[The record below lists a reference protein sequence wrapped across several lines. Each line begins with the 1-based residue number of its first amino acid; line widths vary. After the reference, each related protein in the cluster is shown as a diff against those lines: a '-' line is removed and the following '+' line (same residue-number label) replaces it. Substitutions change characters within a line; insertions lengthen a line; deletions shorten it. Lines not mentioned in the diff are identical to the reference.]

1 MASAKR
7 PKSALGARTAKERQ
21 SHRSSDHDGTST
33 GRRPSRPSSAGVRR
47 PSSSGRSR
55 GPHAGDIKDRIP
67 VDIYEA
73 YAHEAYTPGFSNNHN
88 PPRALTLEEARQQR
102 IKPRLPFSKLQ
113 VAYDRTMAQRP
124 RKGLDGLISQGKEY
138 KKKSGTEGLSTAAN
152 NVMSDLSQQSW
163 QDNGQT
169 SSLQHHLAL
178 LAARET
184 GLGNR
189 GNGGNGGN
197 VVQASARPRSAKM
210 RRTSGTSAKDPPVEV
225 GFLMEPPSADMGA
238 TWKNG
243 KLCAARPH
251 AWLSYFLSPIHP
263 SIQEYGRTPLMDPVM
278 KLHSRW
284 RRRNSGQK
292 LTTRTRAKNNTG
304 ASPTT
309 VGLETCN
316 SNRLL
321 VE

>member
-1 MASAKR
+1 VNGTFTEEAFKAEHGDISKREEYVPKSERMASAKR
-7 PKSALGARTAKERQ
+7 PKSALGVRTAKERQ

-33 GRRPSRPSSAGVRR
+33 GRRPSSSARPSSAGVRR

-73 YAHEAYTPGFSNNHN
+73 YANEAYTPGFSNNHN

-124 RKGLDGLISQGKEY
+124 RKGLDSLISQGKEY

-178 LAARET
+178 LAARQT
-184 GLGNR
+184 ALGNR
-189 GNGGNGGN
+189 GNGGN
-197 VVQASARPRSAKM
+197 VVQASARPCSAKS
-210 RRTSGTSAKDPPVEV
+210 RTSVTSAKDPPVEV

-243 KLCAARPH
+243 KLCAARMHGCLTFFPP
-251 AWLSYFLSPIHP
+251 SIHP
-263 SIQEYGRTPLMDPVM
+263 SMCMGGHP
-278 KLHSRW
+278 
-284 RRRNSGQK
+284 
-292 LTTRTRAKNNTG
+292 
-304 ASPTT
+304 
-309 VGLETCN
+309 
-316 SNRLL
+316 
-321 VE
+321 